1 MMLRHCSCLKE
12 NKVSNDRAFSIYRI
26 KYTETDNCRFLFL
39 YSQVIKLV
47 NEVYHQ
53 FNQYQ
58 YPFVFLNLKM
68 ARNIV
73 DVNVTP
79 DKRQVFMDHEKLLTA
94 TIKVTIMSG

>member
-1 MMLRHCSCLKE
+1 MLRHCSCVEE
-12 NKVSNDRAFSIYRI
+12 NRVANDRIFIIFRI
-26 KYTETDNCRFLFL
+26 KYTETDNCCCHFL
-39 YSQVIKLV
+39 YSQVTKLV

-53 FNQYQ
+53 FNHYQ

-68 ARNIV
+68 ARDIV

-94 TIKVTIMSG
+94 TIKVTIVSG

>member
-1 MMLRHCSCLKE
+1 MLRHCSCIKE
-12 NKVSNDRAFSIYRI
+12 NKVANDRVVIIYRI
-26 KYTETDNCRFLFL
+26 KYTETDNCCCHVL
-39 YSQVIKLV
+39 YSQVTKLV

-68 ARNIV
+68 ARDIV

-94 TIKVTIMSG
+94 TIKVTIVSG

>member
-1 MMLRHCSCLKE
+1 MMLRHFSCVWE
-12 NKVSNDRAFSIYRI
+12 NKVANDRVFSIYRI
-26 KYTETDNCRFLFL
+26 KYTETDICCCPFL
-39 YSQVIKLV
+39 YSQVTKVV

-68 ARNIV
+68 ARDSV

-79 DKRQVFMDHEKLLTA
+79 DKRQVFMDREKLLTA
-94 TIKVTIMSG
+94 TIKVTLMLG

>member
-1 MMLRHCSCLKE
+1 MLRKVKE
-12 NKVSNDRAFSIYRI
+12 NKVANDRVFSIYRI
-26 KYTETDNCRFLFL
+26 KYTQTDNFL
-39 YSQVIKLV
+39 YLQVTKLV

-68 ARNIV
+68 ARDIV

-94 TIKVTIMSG
+94 TIKVTIMSD

>member
-1 MMLRHCSCLKE
+1 MMLRKVKE
-12 NKVSNDRAFSIYRI
+12 NKVANDRVFSIYRI
-26 KYTETDNCRFLFL
+26 KYTQTDNFL
-39 YSQVIKLV
+39 YLQVTKLV

-68 ARNIV
+68 ARDIV

-94 TIKVTIMSG
+94 TIKVTIMSD

>member
-1 MMLRHCSCLKE
+1 MMLRHCSCVKG
-12 NKVSNDRAFSIYRI
+12 NKVANDRVFSIYRI
-26 KYTETDNCRFLFL
+26 KCTQTGNCCCHFL
-39 YSQVIKLV
+39 YSQVTKLV

-68 ARNIV
+68 ARDIV